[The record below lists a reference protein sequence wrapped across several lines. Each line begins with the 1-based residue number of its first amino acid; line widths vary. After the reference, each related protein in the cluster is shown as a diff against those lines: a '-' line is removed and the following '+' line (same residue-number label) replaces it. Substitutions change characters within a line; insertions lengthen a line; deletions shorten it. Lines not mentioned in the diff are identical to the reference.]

1 MQTGE
6 ASFLCDVVFVRVS
19 TVHIVSRKA
28 PNRIFL
34 EKNCINT
41 SQLLLQCDGCV
52 QKKRREKMIDMKH
65 TFMCYLNNI

>member
-1 MQTGE
+1 MQTFDSINKNIAIGLIQVLAKIIIKVIFFSKVYKTMQTGE

-34 EKNCINT
+34 EK
-41 SQLLLQCDGCV
+41 L
-52 QKKRREKMIDMKH
+52 H
-65 TFMCYLNNI
+65 

>member
-34 EKNCINT
+34 EK
-41 SQLLLQCDGCV
+41 L
-52 QKKRREKMIDMKH
+52 H
-65 TFMCYLNNI
+65 